1 MASEELSEEKREDSP
16 ITKNKIYWDQ
26 VLWVLSAVRQLS
38 FLKYV
43 NRFAG
48 VQFLQDKYNVSHS
61 GIQLQLQVLVP
72 CDHQM
77 QFFIAS

>member
-1 MASEELSEEKREDSP
+1 MASEELPERGDSP

-26 VLWVLSAVRQLS
+26 VMWVLSAVRQLS
-38 FLKYV
+38 FKYV
-43 NRFAG
+43 NRFG
-48 VQFLQDKYNVSHS
+48 VQFLQDKYNVSHL